1 MDMDLEEKYNWSIIQ
16 IKEERL
22 DVKSVPEFRE
32 LVAPFIVDNARVIL
46 DLSNTQFIDSTGI
59 GALLQFMKALDQ
71 TDGVLKLCGIQDQ
84 VDAMFKLV
92 HMQNIFVICSSIEEA
107 TGLN

>member
-1 MDMDLEEKYNWSIIQ
+1 MDMESEEKYNWSIIQ

-32 LVAPFIVDNARVIL
+32 LLAPYITDGSRVIL
-46 DLSNTQFIDSTGI
+46 NLSNIQFIDSTGI

-71 TDGVLKLCGIQDQ
+71 IGGVLKLYGIQDQ

-92 HMQNIFVICSSIEEA
+92 HMQNLFVICSSLEEA
-107 TGLN
+107 TGVG